1 MANEPIT
8 QNNYGG
14 WFNTSGDNP
23 WNAQG
28 YLPSNYYNSS
38 EAINADRRSLY
49 LQHDSQA
56 FNSSEAQKQRDYEE
70 RLSNTAVQRSAAD
83 WKAAGFSPLAMLS
96 AGSAASTPSG
106 TAAHSSS
113 GSSRGGATDYSG
125 GKLVSG
131 LLSVIGGIITSG
143 MSSAAK
149 VAAASASSAVSGALS
164 HSSYDVPMDKSV
176 FDAYYKIGSKIR
188 DRDDSKKSS
197 TSDSEL
203 ASLVAHIA
211 DQWKKRQ

>member
-1 MANEPIT
+1 MANEPTT

-56 FNSSEAQKQRDYEE
+56 FNSAEAQKQRDYGE

-113 GSSRGGATDYSG
+113 GSSRGGASDSSG
-125 GKLVSG
+125 GKLVSS

-164 HSSYDVPMDKSV
+164 HSSYDVPMDKAV
-176 FDAYYKIGSKIR
+176 FDTYYKFGSKIR
-188 DRDDSKKSS
+188 DHGDSKKSS
-197 TSDSEL
+197 MSDSDFHKLIEETL
-203 ASLVAHIA
+203 GHFN
-211 DQWKKRQ
+211 KR